1 MGLYDWHPFINYRCV
16 FTAVIVL
23 VNQMLCPIKTD
34 SGILID
40 EEVERQNSRAKPK
53 AFCLRLSQDR
63 QIPEY
68 VFVVHLLGHN
78 THFQYD
84 LLILFTKTMSIVC
97 KQTVSTIACINIF
110 LKENRRNQKIV
121 STLKAR
127 AK

>member
-23 VNQMLCPIKTD
+23 VNHMLCPIKTD

-40 EEVERQNSRAKPK
+40 EEVERQDSRAKPK

-68 VFVVHLLGHN
+68 VFVVHLLGRN

-84 LLILFTKTMSIVC
+84 LLILFTQMMSIVC
-97 KQTVSTIACINIF
+97 NQTVSTIACINIF
-110 LKENRRNQKIV
+110 
-121 STLKAR
+121 
-127 AK
+127 